1 MIISQRKDKN
11 LLSNQL
17 NISNGNEFTINELTP
32 SVIGDSDY
40 NVLTFWE
47 EPAWQGLKGSND
59 IILSHDS
66 NGNLVIDASI
76 DYFADTEMHFSD
88 GQIGIGRIPLH
99 DYKVDI
105 AVPVNTRMTAMHIG
119 DGINGFSF
127 GNATNSGFLPQII
140 GIGSD
145 SDDAGLY
152 FLGKTSSSEG
162 SDIPAI
168 IFDGRN
174 IDNTGLENRPIIGIS
189 SGSYTDYKF
198 LIEQNGDVKIDGDIE
213 ANDLIFVDASD
224 NIISLKLEIEDLR
237 ARIIALENN

>member
-11 LLSNQL
+11 LLANQF
-17 NISNGNEFTINELTP
+17 NVANGNVFSINELVP

-40 NVLTFWE
+40 NILTFGE
-47 EPAWQGLKGSND
+47 EPTWQGLKGSND
-59 IILSHDS
+59 IVINQDS

-76 DYFADTEMHFSD
+76 DYFADTGMNFSE

-105 AVPVNTRMTAMHIG
+105 AVPVNTRMTAIHIG
-119 DGINGFSF
+119 DGVNGFSF

-168 IFDGRN
+168 LFDGRN
-174 IDNTGLENRPIIGIS
+174 IDNTGLENRPIMGIS

-198 LIEQNGDVKIDGDIE
+198 LIKQNGDVKIDGSIE
-213 ANDLIFVDASD
+213 VNNLSFIDASN
-224 NIISLKLEIEDLR
+224 NIISLKLEIEDLK
-237 ARIIALENN
+237 ARIFALENN

>member
-11 LLSNQL
+11 LLANQF
-17 NISNGNEFTINELTP
+17 NVANGNVFSINELVP

-40 NVLTFWE
+40 NILTFGE
-47 EPAWQGLKGSND
+47 EPTWQGLKGSND
-59 IILSHDS
+59 IVINQDS

-76 DYFADTEMHFSD
+76 DYFADTGMNFSE

-105 AVPVNTRMTAMHIG
+105 AVPVNTRMTAIHIG
-119 DGINGFSF
+119 DGVNGFSF

-174 IDNTGLENRPIIGIS
+174 IDNTGLENRPIMGIS

-198 LIEQNGDVKIDGDIE
+198 LIKQNGDVKIDGSIE
-213 ANDLIFVDASD
+213 VDNLSFIDASN
-224 NIISLKLEIEDLR
+224 NIISLKLEIEDLN
-237 ARIIALENN
+237 ARIFALENN